1 LPEYIHIVA
10 FDVPYP
16 PNYGGVIDIYFKI
29 QALFACG
36 VKPILHCFQNR
47 GRRASDRLTQYCDRV
62 HFYNRS
68 NSIINSWSK
77 LPYSVRSRR
86 SKILLQRLLQDDH
99 PILFEGLQSCDLIGH
114 PNLKNRIKAVR
125 MHHVE
130 WEYYRGRASIENHP
144 RKVASYLLEGK
155 KLKSF
160 EKKVLS
166 HANLIFGLSPNDT
179 TYFSQQFEKTYY
191 IPPFHDNEK
200 VIGAAGR
207 GDFVLFHGK
216 LSVKDNERVAFY
228 LIEKVFSELNVPL
241 VIAGLH
247 PSNDLRAAA
256 GKYDNIRVR
265 GNLSDGRMAE
275 LIETA
280 HINCLL
286 SNHDSGMKLKL
297 LNALFKGR
305 YCLVNDEMVA
315 GNGLA
320 EFCVVANS
328 AGMYQ
333 ERVIEMMNKEY
344 PQSEVDRRKATL
356 ETQFSCLENAKKI
369 LGYLQ

>member
-1 LPEYIHIVA
+1 MPEYLHIVS

-16 PNYGGVIDIYFKI
+16 PNYGGVIDVYFKI

-68 NSIINSWSK
+68 SSLLSSFSPS
-77 LPYSVRSRR
+77 PYSVRTRR
-86 SKILLQRLLQDDH
+86 SKILLQRLLQDNH

-114 PNLKNRIKAVR
+114 PKLKHRLKAVR

-130 WEYYRGRASIENHP
+130 WEYYKGRAAIETNP
-144 RKVASYLLEGK
+144 QKVASYLLESK

-160 EKKVLS
+160 EKQVLQ
-166 HANLIFGLSPNDT
+166 HADRIFALSPNDT
-179 TYFSQQFEKTYY
+179 EYFIHQRKNTSY
-191 IPPFHDNEK
+191 IPPFHDNEQ
-200 VIGAAGR
+200 VNGTAGR

-228 LIEKVFSELNVPL
+228 LIDNVFSELNVPL

-247 PSNDLRAAA
+247 PSNELRAAA
-256 GKYDNIRVR
+256 GKYNNIRVR

-286 SNHDSGMKLKL
+286 SYHDSGMKLKL

-305 YCLVNDEMVA
+305 FCLVNEDMVK

-320 EFCVVANS
+320 ELCVLGRNKLD
-328 AGMYQ
+328 YQ
-333 ERVIEMMNKEY
+333 NAVIDMMNREY
-344 PQSEVDRRKATL
+344 PQSEVERRKAIL
-356 ETQFSCLENAKKI
+356 ETRFMNLDNAKR
-369 LGYLQ
+369 LLADLS